1 MNDETMKLNEKAIR
15 IAEEQLRKTY
25 SPDKMLMQAVNA
37 LSEEEHLIN
46 VEYERLREMYWRYYP
61 ELLESVNNINKLISV
76 VDEQGKPPESMGYDL
91 SSDEL
96 IMMKNYAKNI
106 KEHLTVLKMLE
117 KFIKDKSR
125 EIMPNTSEIATPVL
139 TAKLITL
146 AGGFKNMAFMPAST
160 IQLLGAEKALFRH
173 LRSKAK
179 CPKHGII
186 LQHQDIQSAKNKGKA
201 ARQLANHIMIAVR
214 KDYFGGSI

>member
-1 MNDETMKLNEKAIR
+1 MIKGDINSIQKARVAQCINMLKQCSLNIV
-15 IAEEQLRKTY
+15 QT
-25 SPDKMLMQAVNA
+25 Q
-37 LSEEEHLIN
+37 
-46 VEYERLREMYWRYYP
+46 
-61 ELLESVNNINKLISV
+61 
-76 VDEQGKPPESMGYDL
+76 
-91 SSDEL
+91 
-96 IMMKNYAKNI
+96 
-106 KEHLTVLKMLE
+106 
-117 KFIKDKSR
+117 
-125 EIMPNTSEIATPVL
+125 TSEIATPVL

-214 KDYFGGSI
+214 KDYFGGDNKL